1 MEQMN
6 FKPIGDRVLVEP
18 NQQEE
23 KTAGGLFI
31 PDTAKEK
38 PSEGKV
44 VAVGAGIY
52 DSNGKRIA
60 LDVKVGDRVLFK
72 KWGAD
77 EVKLDGKE
85 LVILK
90 ESDILAVV
98 E

>member
-1 MEQMN
+1 M
-6 FKPIGDRVLVEP
+6 KVRPLHDRVLVERT
-18 NQQEE
+18 EAE
-23 KTAGGLFI
+23 TKTAGGIII

-44 VAVGAGIY
+44 VSVGAGVY
-52 DSNGKRIA
+52 DDAGKRIA

-77 EVKLDGKE
+77 EVKVDGKE
-85 LVILK
+85 LIILK
-90 ESDILAVV
+90 ESDILAVI